1 MPDPSWSSS
10 PPEVNYLRL
19 AGPGVAGTATTVASA
34 AAWQALAIGDELA
47 ASASALNATATAV
60 DFEGVGGLSSIAAV
74 TGLNTALQMLAGW
87 AQEKPPIAASAV
99 SAYETAVSSMIPAAV
114 SIANRTEQAA
124 DVALNPLVLG
134 ALTPA
139 IVALDAAYFG
149 EHWPHN
155 AAAGAAYGSALG
167 ALAAAL
173 AVPPPLSP
181 PGASAATPAAAAAA
195 QSAAQAVAGGVLEES
210 GQLATAAGDGAAA
223 PAEAAGQA
231 GRIGSMMQ
239 PIQSALG
246 AMQPAM
252 GMFQAPVQAAGG
264 TSGLLQSMTGP
275 LGGLTDAV
283 PGDGFGLPGG
293 FVSAAANPTGVWG
306 VGAGAAGGAAPG
318 ATVGGGGPGGGIP
331 GTGLTNFTRPTSSFP
346 PESGGR
352 PVGVKTGLLGAGE
365 QRGPTAGPIGAA
377 GMPVAPPVGPARG
390 KDHDEGG
397 GLPRVRVVVTPGQG
411 RDKPE

>member
-47 ASASALNATATAV
+47 SSASSLNAIATAV
-60 DFEGVGGLSSIAAV
+60 DFEGVGGLSSTAAV

-149 EHWPHN
+149 EHWPQN
-155 AAAGAAYGSALG
+155 AAAGAAYGFALG

-181 PGASAATPAAAAAA
+181 PGASAAAPAAAA
-195 QSAAQAVAGGVLEES
+195 QSAAQAVAGGVLKES

-246 AMQPAM
+246 AIQPAM
-252 GMFQAPVQAAGG
+252 GMFQTPVQAAGG
-264 TSGLLQSMTGP
+264 MPGLLQSMTSP
-275 LGGLTDAV
+275 LGGLADGV
-283 PGDGFGLPGG
+283 PGDGFGLPGALVG
-293 FVSAAANPTGVWG
+293 AAANPTGPG
-306 VGAGAAGGAAPG
+306 TFGAGAAGGAAPG

-331 GTGLTNFTRPTSSFP
+331 GAGLTNFTRPTSSFP

-352 PVGVKTGLLGAGE
+352 PVGLKTGLLSAGE
-365 QRGPTAGPIGAA
+365 QRGPTAGAIGASA
-377 GMPVAPPVGPARG
+377 MPVAPPVGPSRG
-390 KDHDEGG
+390 KDRDEEG
-397 GLPRVRVVVTPGQG
+397 GLPRARVVVGLDQR
-411 RDKPE
+411 RD